1 MKWAIKQIEAGE
13 LNSRA
18 VYLKFVVNMKSIY
31 LVILLL
37 LATVYT
43 TVAQEKSFM
52 ILGDIHYDLMED
64 HDMEWLKT
72 KPDDLRQV
80 KEYTQITK
88 EIWPTFSN
96 HLRDIV
102 KTYSPKVEA
111 VVQLGDLSEGLA
123 GTEALADQMA
133 RNTVKGVDAVNMP
146 VPWIVI
152 KGNHDITGPGAKE
165 AFDKHYVQM
174 FQDQLKRKDIT
185 SANYA
190 HQIGENLFVAL
201 DPWDNREDLLDELEK
216 NLSSS
221 DAKFKFLMVHE
232 PIIPINERCWHLYRN
247 DQKKRDRLLEIV
259 ARNKAIVLTAHLHL
273 YAIVK
278 RETDHGPIIQLSFNS
293 VIRDLERTST
303 KKVYTKY
310 GWNLAVDFP
319 DWQPETLAQRIKWLD
334 EESRY
339 VTSFK
344 QQELPGYGLI
354 TTNEDNGEIFM
365 EYYSAINKT
374 PYERICISDLYK

>member
-1 MKWAIKQIEAGE
+1 MKTKH
-13 LNSRA
+13 L
-18 VYLKFVVNMKSIY
+18 L
-31 LVILLL
+31 ILFL
-37 LATVYT
+37 LAAFSV
-43 TVAQEKSFM
+43 TVAQERSFM
-52 ILGDIHYDLMED
+52 ILGDIHYDLIED

-88 EIWPTFSN
+88 DIWPVFSS
-96 HLRDIV
+96 HLRDVAIN
-102 KTYSPKVEA
+102 YSPKVEA

-123 GTEALADQMA
+123 GTELLADQMA
-133 RNTVKGVDAVNMP
+133 RSTIKGVEEVNMP
-146 VPWIVI
+146 VPWIII

-165 AFDKHYVQM
+165 AFDKHYIQM
-174 FQDQLKRKDIT
+174 FQDQLGRKDIT

-247 DQKKRDRLLEIV
+247 NPEKRERLLEIV
-259 ARNKAIVLTAHLHL
+259 AKNKAIVLTAHLHL

-278 RETDHGPIIQLSFNS
+278 RETEYGPIIQLSFNS
-293 VIRDLERTST
+293 VIRDLDRTSAN
-303 KKVYTKY
+303 KIYTKY
-310 GWNLAVDFP
+310 DWNLATDHP
-319 DWQPETLAQRIKWLD
+319 EWQPETLPQRIKWLD
-334 EESRY
+334 DESRY
-339 VTSFK
+339 VTFFK

-354 TTNEDNGEIFM
+354 TTNEENGEIFM
-365 EYYSAINKT
+365 EYNSAISKT

>member
-1 MKWAIKQIEAGE
+1 MKTK
-13 LNSRA
+13 N
-18 VYLKFVVNMKSIY
+18 F
-31 LVILLL
+31 LLL
-37 LATVYT
+37 FLCTVVSI

-52 ILGDIHYDLMED
+52 VLGDIHYDLIDD
-64 HDMEWLKT
+64 HDMTWLKT

-88 EIWPTFSN
+88 GIWPVFSS
-96 HLRDIV
+96 HLREV
-102 KTYSPKVEA
+102 VLNYEPKTEA
-111 VVQLGDLSEGLA
+111 VLQLGDLSEGLA
-123 GTEALADQMA
+123 GNHELADQMA
-133 RNTVKGVDAVNMP
+133 RNTVKAVEDVNMP

-152 KGNHDITGPGAKE
+152 KGNHDITVPGGRE
-165 AFDKHYVQM
+165 AFDKNYIPM
-174 FQDQLKRKDIT
+174 FQKQLNRKDVT

-190 HQIGENLFVAL
+190 HQIGKNLFVAM

-247 DQKKRDRLLEIV
+247 DPEKRERLLEII
-259 ARNKAIVLTAHLHL
+259 AKNQAIVLTAHLHL

-278 RETDHGPIIQLSFNS
+278 RETTHGPIIQLSFNS
-293 VIRDLERTST
+293 VIRDLDRTSAN
-303 KKVYTKY
+303 KVYTKY
-310 GWNLAVDFP
+310 GWNLATDHP
-319 DWQPETLAQRIKWLD
+319 EWQPETLTQRIKWLD

-339 VTSFK
+339 VTFFK
-344 QQELPGYGLI
+344 QHELPGYGLI
-354 TTNEDNGEIFM
+354 TTNEENGEIFM